1 MTWCATDLLWHT
13 KLTLQRPKFL
23 KILGTAI
30 ILIAAS
36 DAFRAGWVRTHTV
49 RPEPEGAK
57 NEALV
62 NLIVTKVKALLP
74 ESKPVTHPTAVAR
87 NEESLPD
94 RTADVIMR
102 LKKFDVGRAMP
113 GLVMMLDQEP
123 GVEDLQFTVLNI
135 QPLADRKAILEH
147 ETRWKLKLGT
157 RVFGLNPN

>member
-1 MTWCATDLLWHT
+1 MFSGAKASEEPKEQTRGRLSIEAYLFFLFSAVYVVLSAFGITVSFWAGALVLVVMTWCATDLLWHT

-62 NLIVTKVKALLP
+62 NLIVTKVKAPLRYF
-74 ESKPVTHPTAVAR
+74 PTREFRRAS
-87 NEESLPD
+87 NISLP
-94 RTADVIMR
+94 
-102 LKKFDVGRAMP
+102 AM
-113 GLVMMLDQEP
+113 
-123 GVEDLQFTVLNI
+123 
-135 QPLADRKAILEH
+135 
-147 ETRWKLKLGT
+147 
-157 RVFGLNPN
+157 